1 MKKKPASIK
10 INLVPKD
17 PFFKTVPGRVL
28 KWALSAGRY
37 IVIFTE
43 LVVII
48 SFATRFTLDRQVTDL
63 NQDISNKESIIN
75 SYGTLENNFRI
86 AQSKITSYQ
95 QINQSSNI
103 VETFADISEI
113 LPDGIVLDDLVVNND
128 TMIASGNA
136 LSQTA
141 FNLLINNLQLSP
153 KFHEVS
159 VDTVES
165 NEDNTQP
172 GFTFSIRAKTRVVE
186 RNTRANNRSTE
197 RQNVL
202 DRTGGL

>member
-1 MKKKPASIK
+1 MKKKPAVIK

-17 PFFKTVPGRVL
+17 PFFATIPGRIL

-63 NQDISNKESIIN
+63 NQTLTNKEAIIN
-75 SYGTLENNFRI
+75 SYGPLENNFRI
-86 AQSKITSYQ
+86 AQNKISSYQ
-95 QINQSSNI
+95 QINQSSNM
-103 VETFADISEI
+103 VETFEDIKEI
-113 LPDGIVLDDLVVNND
+113 IPEGIVLDNLVINND
-128 TMIASGNA
+128 TVIAAGMTQ
-136 LSQTA
+136 SQTA

-153 KFHEVS
+153 KFHEVA
-159 VDTVES
+159 VDRVES
-165 NEDNTQP
+165 NVDNTQS
-172 GFTFSIRAKTRVVE
+172 GFSFSVRAKTKVVE
-186 RNTRANNRSTE
+186 VQRRAAGTRE
-197 RQNVL
+197 RVNVL

>member
-1 MKKKPASIK
+1 MKKKPATIK

-17 PFFKTVPGRVL
+17 PFFATIPGRVL

-63 NQDISNKESIIN
+63 NQAISNKEAIIN
-75 SYGTLENNFRI
+75 SYGPLENNFRV
-86 AQSKITSYQ
+86 AQSKISSYQ
-95 QINQSSNI
+95 QINQSGNI
-103 VETFADISEI
+103 VETFADVKEI
-113 LPDGIVLDDLVVNND
+113 IPEGIELDDLVINND
-128 TMIASGNA
+128 TVIASGTTQ
-136 LSQTA
+136 SQTA
-141 FNLLINNLQLSP
+141 FNLLINNLQLST
-153 KFHEVS
+153 KFHEVA
-159 VDTVES
+159 VDRVES

-172 GFTFSIRAKTRVVE
+172 GFSFSIRAKTKIIE
-186 RNTRANNRSTE
+186 KQKQAGKATE
-197 RQNVL
+197 KVNVL

>member
-1 MKKKPASIK
+1 MKKKPAAIK

-17 PFFKTVPGRVL
+17 PFFGTIPGRVL

-63 NQDISNKESIIN
+63 NEKIATKESSIN
-75 SYGTLENNFRI
+75 SYGPLESNFRI
-86 AQSKITSYQ
+86 AQDKISNYQ
-95 QINQSSNI
+95 QVKQDNNI
-103 VETFADISEI
+103 VSTFADISEI
-113 LPDGIVLDDLVVNND
+113 TPEGIILDELVINTD
-128 TMIASGNA
+128 TIIASGNA
-136 LSQTA
+136 LSQSA
-141 FNLLINNLQLSP
+141 FNLLINNLQISP
-153 KFHEVS
+153 NFQNIT

-165 NEDNTQP
+165 NDDSNQP
-172 GFTFSIRAKTRVVE
+172 GFAFNIRANTSVIVK
-186 RNTRANNRSTE
+186 NTRTQKDAE
-197 RQNVL
+197 EVDVL

>member
-1 MKKKPASIK
+1 MKKKPAAIR
-10 INLVPKD
+10 INLLPKD
-17 PFFKTVPGRVL
+17 PFFATIPGRIL

-63 NQDISNKESIIN
+63 NQSISNKAAIIS
-75 SYGTLENNFRI
+75 SYGQLENNFRI
-86 AQSKITSYQ
+86 AQNKISSYEQ
-95 QINQSSNI
+95 LKQSNTI
-103 VETFADISEI
+103 VETFADIKEI
-113 LPDGIVLDDLVVNND
+113 IPEGILLDDLVISND
-128 TMIASGNA
+128 TIIASGTT

-141 FNLLINNLQLSP
+141 FNLLINNLQISS
-153 KFHEVS
+153 KFHEVA
-159 VDTVES
+159 VDKVES

-172 GFTFSIRAKTRVVE
+172 GFAFSIRAKTKVIEKQKKTSKSEEKVD
-186 RNTRANNRSTE
+186 
-197 RQNVL
+197 VL